1 MTFFTELEQRILK
14 FVWKHK
20 RPQVAKKKKKV
31 LRKRNESGSA
41 MFTDFK
47 LYYKATIIEAVWY
60 QNRHE
65 DQWNGIERAEIN
77 PRLYS
82 QLSTAKE
89 ETLHR
94 QPLQ

>member
-1 MTFFTELEQRILK
+1 METQKTSSSQ
-14 FVWKHK
+14 
-20 RPQVAKKKKKV
+20 KKKKV

-89 ETLHR
+89 EMLHR

>member
-1 MTFFTELEQRILK
+1 
-14 FVWKHK
+14 
-20 RPQVAKKKKKV
+20 
-31 LRKRNESGSA
+31 

-65 DQWNGIERAEIN
+65 DQWNGIERAEKN